1 MAARTANPSP
11 PTTRSPREVGP
22 ARGIGGRRMTWRG
35 RLANA
40 TRGTQT
46 TSMTSEFAWRCIAWA
61 CPQLPHEE
69 NDGSLSQPE
78 GNPVAARRM
87 DGHAESTCRSWDLA
101 HERPCIIQWKI
112 LKHHYN
118 CCLLYTSDAAD
129 EEDSVDLGGRRIIKK
144 KKKRKTEK

>member
-87 DGHAESTCRSWDLA
+87 D
-101 HERPCIIQWKI
+101 
-112 LKHHYN
+112 
-118 CCLLYTSDAAD
+118 CLLYTSDAAD